1 LPWSA
6 IVEHTTEQLGRTPRE
21 GGIAEMLR
29 VVPDGWFSYDFTVFD
44 RRGMPVSR
52 AELANWRETAKLEVG
67 ATRYKA
73 HHKGWGSKQFVLEK
87 EDGRVFEHGGNRYE
101 VEKESV
107 WGSAFVI
114 RREGVVRIGS
124 VRGKGIFKREWIVE
138 LPEEL
143 LLEVRVFIVWLVVL
157 LWKRAASGAAATA
170 GAVGACG

>member
-1 LPWSA
+1 
-6 IVEHTTEQLGRTPRE
+6 
-21 GGIAEMLR
+21 MLR

-87 EDGRVFEHGGNRYE
+87 EDGRVVAVAEKPSAWRDRFVFEHGGNRYE